1 MTGGR
6 DAAGVASGCG
16 ERAARAGA
24 AVVAR
29 VLRGPPREGRQG
41 FCQGARASGGADS
54 RRKARKSADGA
65 ADAADGAGA
74 RGAKAPGGRQGD
86 GARRRR
92 GAAWHAEAPARH
104 GPRARAPAQAP
115 AEEGGAA
122 GGFPGR
128 QRRGPGA
135 GATLLLR
142 YLCHICRGAPL

>member
-74 RGAKAPGGRQGD
+74 RGAGGRQGD